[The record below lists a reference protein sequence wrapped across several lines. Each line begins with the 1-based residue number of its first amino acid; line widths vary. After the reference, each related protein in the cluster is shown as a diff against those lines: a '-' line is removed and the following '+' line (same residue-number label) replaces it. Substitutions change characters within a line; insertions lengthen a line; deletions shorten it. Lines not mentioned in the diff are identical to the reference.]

1 MTTKKKVMF
10 TISRCYDCPNCSKE
24 RQYCSKYE
32 LNLTWHDMTQEY
44 IPEDCKE
51 PDAFIKKD
59 LPSKQKWN
67 LTTSTGEMI
76 NSVEQSR

>member
-1 MTTKKKVMF
+1 
-10 TISRCYDCPNCSKE
+10 
-24 RQYCSKYE
+24 
-32 LNLTWHDMTQEY
+32 MTQEY